1 MIEKKKSSRRRF
13 LKIAGGTLVATA
25 AVGGGLIALGTRQPK
40 IEFKE
45 SNYGGTNDMSERI
58 LVAYASRCGST
69 GEVADVI
76 GQELNAKGVTV
87 DVQLVK
93 NVTDLSP
100 YKAVIIGSAIRM
112 GSWLS
117 EAKKFI
123 KTHQQTLQGMPI
135 AYFAV
140 CGSLK
145 EDTEENRREALGYV
159 EPMCKIL
166 KPVDVGV
173 FAGVM
178 DYSKLSFLSR
188 LIITKLIKSPEGDF
202 RNWETIRTWANN
214 VHSAL
219 LSGVS

>member
-1 MIEKKKSSRRRF
+1 
-13 LKIAGGTLVATA
+13 
-25 AVGGGLIALGTRQPK
+25 
-40 IEFKE
+40 
-45 SNYGGTNDMSERI
+45 MSERI
-58 LVAYASRCGST
+58 LIAYASRCGST

-76 GQELNAKGVTV
+76 GQELNNVKGVTV
-87 DVQLVK
+87 DVRLVK

-100 YKAVIIGSAIRM
+100 YKAVIIGSAIRI

-117 EAKKFI
+117 EAKKFV

-140 CGSLK
+140 CGALK

-188 LIITKLIKSPEGDF
+188 LIITKLVKSPEGDF
-202 RNWETIRTWANN
+202 RNWDAIRAWANN